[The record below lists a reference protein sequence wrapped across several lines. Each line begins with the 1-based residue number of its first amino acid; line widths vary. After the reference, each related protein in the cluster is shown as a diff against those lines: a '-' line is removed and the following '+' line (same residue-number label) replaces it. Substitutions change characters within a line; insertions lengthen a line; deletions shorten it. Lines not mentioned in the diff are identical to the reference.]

1 MPHKALLLA
10 AAAALAAIPA
20 LTPAAAEPASAGLAL
35 QGNPAGVTK
44 VQYYADPGYVYYYG
58 YRPYYRSYGLLDLP
72 GDVILGTTGL
82 VGAAPASPWT
92 PGDVRGLRAHVPLVQ
107 PCYGHLHNLYWR
119 AGALP
124 LSAGLTPPV

>member
-35 QGNPAGVTK
+35 QGNPAGVIK

-92 PGDVRGLRAHVPLVQ
+92 PGAVAACARTFRSFNPATGTYTTYTGEQVLCPYLRG
-107 PCYGHLHNLYWR
+107 
-119 AGALP
+119 
-124 LSAGLTPPV
+124 